1 MSDSGETVVVA
12 VRVRPFNDRE
22 KERNAQ
28 LIVNMPDGKST
39 SISDPNAPNEE
50 PKWFTFDYSY
60 WSHDGYKEEK
70 NGYLTAA
77 SHSNYAD
84 QKQVF
89 ENLGKG
95 VLDNAWNGYNCS
107 LFAYGQTGSGKS
119 YSIVG
124 TKKNKGIIPLVCEEL
139 FNRIE
144 STKSK
149 DVEFQVSISM
159 LEIYCERVRDLLSSK
174 APPKGGLKVREHP
187 KQGFYVEDLT
197 TTPVNSYKEIEKKVN
212 EGTKN
217 RTIAATNMNATSSR
231 AHTIVKILFIQKIPK
246 GGGGT
251 TTKSSEIN
259 LVDLAGSERQKDA
272 GSEGD
277 RLKEGIVINKSLS
290 TLGRVIKALHEQQSA
305 KKKTN
310 VQVPYRD
317 SVLTSLLKNALGGNS
332 KTIMIAAIS
341 PADINYEES
350 LSTLRF
356 ADRVKSIKT
365 KAVVNETA
373 TERMIR
379 ELKEENARLQELIRR
394 GGVNGSAVNNEEMD
408 NLKRQL
414 EENQKE
420 MENLEQTWQQRLAEE
435 RKKRD
440 SISEDKS
447 EIDKKKKD
455 IPHLWNLNEDP
466 ALTDMI
472 VHFIAQGENI
482 VGNGNVTTPQI
493 LLKGMS
499 IQPEHACITNKDN
512 KTITI
517 IPYSGAEILVNG
529 HPINQAT
536 ELQQNDRIL
545 FGGNHL
551 YVFTNPKKKG
561 IKTSEQITYDLAQ
574 KEIAKTHGI
583 SAVGNGKQ
591 SAADLILEE
600 DLIKILPNVYRANSM
615 AKELKKPVK
624 FEIILNAPE
633 ARGLSEGLTE
643 IFIKV
648 YNTAEDTTFMW
659 DKNRFTNRYYGMQE
673 MYQNYVDGDAE
684 YNLPP
689 ERDPFY
695 EPPDSSIIL
704 GHATMFLQSLAY
716 MVEAEEQLPIVDFN
730 GTDLGQLS
738 VSLVPCSSSGKEIM
752 GEYLETPNEL
762 LNKNLGIKIKILAA
776 MGLPRRID
784 KSWCTYRFFNN
795 EEASTNK
802 QTGHN
807 PNYSHENVI
816 SFKPVTKDLISYL
829 INGVLTFTVWATQ
842 KIKEGRPI
850 GAAGIATVNKT
861 RKSSQPPT
869 SSSNP
874 QEPIKRPS
882 KKKKPKTSETNGS
895 ENSTLKPKRKSGTI
909 IKDQDPKRF
918 IHGPNKRKQA
928 RRPGK
933 IQNTHM
939 GDILEKVLNKLYQFT
954 AHIRDQFWNKFAH
967 DYLNQLREAN
977 THFHKQ
983 SKFTEILPKPGSV
996 VLVEEDNIPLNG
1008 WKLGV
1013 IVALNES
1020 EDNCV
1025 QTAKVKVPSGRI
1037 LNRPLCQ
1044 LYPLEVQVND
1054 PATIQKTPAES
1065 ESTNDNSTPS
1075 ESIQP
1080 RYNFRPRQK
1089 VSKTFFVLALCACL
1103 LPGNDNHICTDTCK
1117 CPAWAD
1123 DCSFYE
1129 SSLSEVE
1136 KKSLLH
1142 LINDDA
1148 PHENDAIVHII
1159 QFPDGSDHIIRQLN
1173 LIKED
1178 ALDDIICFG
1187 SGQTFNGPPNFC
1199 ANRTCDSNAS
1209 KLCLIQHHE
1218 LVFAA
1223 VHNGKIPI
1231 KAWKTLERPPK
1242 IPTFHPQPQL
1252 PASCEDGKIFLNNT
1266 ENIRRVQVQSGNS
1279 YTVFIPN
1286 STNLI
1291 MELPTALV
1299 TASRE
1304 FKLTYW
1310 NKHESYNITDV
1321 ICPTIDYCT
1330 QIKPCWFC
1338 TAELLNPECR
1348 PVKSILM
1355 ISNLISLLYIILHK
1369 LCKKRRRNRRK
1380 SSSLPLFIK
1389 RKNSDENIFVR
1400 FRKLSTGAVLPTISI
1415 CIICIILLPSIE
1427 ADGEDLSLTAKSQ
1440 ECTVNSHGFASC
1452 KISEVTQ
1459 LTISTAKT
1467 STLLIN
1473 YEGRPLGS
1481 IKIIPEVHLTCQKM
1495 TQHYTR
1501 IVDIKTAS
1509 LKICGGRSLCSGNEC
1524 AMATSDLRVPAFGT
1538 ANNLPGNTFCHESCG
1553 GWFCKCVTWGEA
1565 CLYFRNY
1572 ASPADPRTIEVFSCD
1587 GFHTTLILNVT
1598 ITTQQSSTN
1607 RLLTLQEG
1615 HSAEINKI
1623 KISALDI
1630 NPEDSPPPQHSLYLN
1645 TGKTIAVLNYVG
1657 ASAANLLQS
1666 SDIAAATE
1674 FKNCTLQQACKCHPA
1689 DGIASCSCLENTVL
1703 LKLLNDNALPILQN
1717 KHWLRPTEDNNVIV
1731 DIPAHP
1737 RIQISIKEFSLFAAI
1752 DMNSCSATV
1761 HKIEGCS
1768 SCLEGAIADI
1778 TCTTDFGQAEG
1789 HVVCSD
1795 MSFPLQCHKSGYFQ
1809 KVTLFF
1815 NKVNVDEECE
1825 LRCPSKVAKINF
1837 HATLKKST
1845 FVNPWSKIVADVQ
1858 SEPPLITAII
1868 EAVSHFVQSSYTYM
1882 PITLGIAAVVALLLL
1897 KFLI

>member
-22 KERNAQ
+22 KGRNAT

-60 WSHDGYKEEK
+60 WSHDGFKTEK

-84 QKQVF
+84 QKHVF

-124 TKKNKGIIPLVCEEL
+124 NKQNKGIIPLVCEEL

-187 KQGFYVEDLT
+187 KQGFYGKGFQTINFLINAKLLVEDLT

-246 GGGGT
+246 PGGGT

-305 KKKTN
+305 KKKTS

-365 KAVVNETA
+365 KAVVNESA

-394 GGVNGSAVNNEEMD
+394 GGVNGSAVNNDEME

-440 SISEDKS
+440 SVSEDKS

-455 IPHLWNLNEDP
+455 LPHLWNLNEDP

-472 VHFIAQGENI
+472 VHFIAQGENV

-512 KTITI
+512 KTIII

-529 HPINQAT
+529 NPINQAT

-561 IKTSEQITYDLAQ
+561 AKTSEQITYDFAQ

-583 SAVGNGKQ
+583 SAVGDGKR
-591 SAADLILEE
+591 STADLILEE
-600 DLIKILPNVYRANSM
+600 DLIKILPNVHRANSM

-673 MYQNYVDGDAE
+673 MYQNYVDGDSD

-695 EPPDSSIIL
+695 EPPDSTIIL
-704 GHATMFLQSLAY
+704 GHASMFLQSLAY
-716 MVEAEEQLPIVDFN
+716 MVEAEEQLSIVDFN
-730 GTDLGQLS
+730 GMDLGQLS

-752 GEYLETPNEL
+752 GEYLETPDEL

-784 KSWCTYRFFNN
+784 KSWCTYRFFTHD
-795 EEASTNK
+795 EASTNK
-802 QTGHN
+802 QSGHN

-816 SFKPVTKDLISYL
+816 TFKPVTKELIAYL
-829 INGVLTFTVWATQ
+829 TNGVLTFTIWATQ
-842 KIKEGRPI
+842 KIKKADQLELVGL
-850 GAAGIATVNKT
+850 
-861 RKSSQPPT
+861 Q
-869 SSSNP
+869 
-874 QEPIKRPS
+874 QLIKR
-882 KKKKPKTSETNGS
+882 
-895 ENSTLKPKRKSGTI
+895 ENLHSL
-909 IKDQDPKRF
+909 
-918 IHGPNKRKQA
+918 
-928 RRPGK
+928 
-933 IQNTHM
+933 
-939 GDILEKVLNKLYQFT
+939 
-954 AHIRDQFWNKFAH
+954 
-967 DYLNQLREAN
+967 QLRV
-977 THFHKQ
+977 Q
-983 SKFTEILPKPGSV
+983 ILK
-996 VLVEEDNIPLNG
+996 
-1008 WKLGV
+1008 
-1013 IVALNES
+1013 
-1020 EDNCV
+1020 
-1025 QTAKVKVPSGRI
+1025 
-1037 LNRPLCQ
+1037 
-1044 LYPLEVQVND
+1044 
-1054 PATIQKTPAES
+1054 
-1065 ESTNDNSTPS
+1065 
-1075 ESIQP
+1075 
-1080 RYNFRPRQK
+1080 
-1089 VSKTFFVLALCACL
+1089 
-1103 LPGNDNHICTDTCK
+1103 NH
-1117 CPAWAD
+1117 
-1123 DCSFYE
+1123 
-1129 SSLSEVE
+1129 
-1136 KKSLLH
+1136 
-1142 LINDDA
+1142 
-1148 PHENDAIVHII
+1148 
-1159 QFPDGSDHIIRQLN
+1159 
-1173 LIKED
+1173 
-1178 ALDDIICFG
+1178 
-1187 SGQTFNGPPNFC
+1187 
-1199 ANRTCDSNAS
+1199 
-1209 KLCLIQHHE
+1209 
-1218 LVFAA
+1218 
-1223 VHNGKIPI
+1223 
-1231 KAWKTLERPPK
+1231 
-1242 IPTFHPQPQL
+1242 
-1252 PASCEDGKIFLNNT
+1252 
-1266 ENIRRVQVQSGNS
+1266 
-1279 YTVFIPN
+1279 
-1286 STNLI
+1286 
-1291 MELPTALV
+1291 
-1299 TASRE
+1299 
-1304 FKLTYW
+1304 
-1310 NKHESYNITDV
+1310 
-1321 ICPTIDYCT
+1321 
-1330 QIKPCWFC
+1330 
-1338 TAELLNPECR
+1338 
-1348 PVKSILM
+1348 
-1355 ISNLISLLYIILHK
+1355 
-1369 LCKKRRRNRRK
+1369 
-1380 SSSLPLFIK
+1380 
-1389 RKNSDENIFVR
+1389 
-1400 FRKLSTGAVLPTISI
+1400 
-1415 CIICIILLPSIE
+1415 
-1427 ADGEDLSLTAKSQ
+1427 
-1440 ECTVNSHGFASC
+1440 
-1452 KISEVTQ
+1452 
-1459 LTISTAKT
+1459 
-1467 STLLIN
+1467 
-1473 YEGRPLGS
+1473 
-1481 IKIIPEVHLTCQKM
+1481 
-1495 TQHYTR
+1495 
-1501 IVDIKTAS
+1501 
-1509 LKICGGRSLCSGNEC
+1509 
-1524 AMATSDLRVPAFGT
+1524 
-1538 ANNLPGNTFCHESCG
+1538 
-1553 GWFCKCVTWGEA
+1553 
-1565 CLYFRNY
+1565 
-1572 ASPADPRTIEVFSCD
+1572 
-1587 GFHTTLILNVT
+1587 
-1598 ITTQQSSTN
+1598 
-1607 RLLTLQEG
+1607 
-1615 HSAEINKI
+1615 
-1623 KISALDI
+1623 
-1630 NPEDSPPPQHSLYLN
+1630 
-1645 TGKTIAVLNYVG
+1645 
-1657 ASAANLLQS
+1657 
-1666 SDIAAATE
+1666 
-1674 FKNCTLQQACKCHPA
+1674 
-1689 DGIASCSCLENTVL
+1689 
-1703 LKLLNDNALPILQN
+1703 
-1717 KHWLRPTEDNNVIV
+1717 
-1731 DIPAHP
+1731 
-1737 RIQISIKEFSLFAAI
+1737 
-1752 DMNSCSATV
+1752 
-1761 HKIEGCS
+1761 
-1768 SCLEGAIADI
+1768 
-1778 TCTTDFGQAEG
+1778 
-1789 HVVCSD
+1789 
-1795 MSFPLQCHKSGYFQ
+1795 
-1809 KVTLFF
+1809 
-1815 NKVNVDEECE
+1815 
-1825 LRCPSKVAKINF
+1825 
-1837 HATLKKST
+1837 
-1845 FVNPWSKIVADVQ
+1845 
-1858 SEPPLITAII
+1858 
-1868 EAVSHFVQSSYTYM
+1868 
-1882 PITLGIAAVVALLLL
+1882 
-1897 KFLI
+1897 